1 MVFDRVKDIIVKQ
14 LEIDP
19 DMVTIDTYFID
30 DLGADSLDVMEIIMA
45 FENEFDVE
53 VDEAV
58 LENIKQ
64 VKDIVDYIESL

>member
-1 MVFDRVKDIIVKQ
+1 MVFERVKDIIVKQ

>member
-1 MVFDRVKDIIVKQ
+1 MVFERVKDIIVKQ
-14 LEIDP
+14 LEVDP
-19 DMVTIDTYFID
+19 ELISLETSFTE

-58 LENIKQ
+58 LENIRQ
-64 VKDIVDYIESL
+64 VKDIVEYIESH

>member
-1 MVFDRVKDIIVKQ
+1 MVFERVKDIIVKQ

-19 DMVTIDTYFID
+19 DMVTADTYFID

-64 VKDIVDYIESL
+64 VKDIVEYIESL